1 MNNPHIISTTSTAFG
16 LNFSKEHNY
25 NFGQQN
31 YGEID
36 ERLFDTYL
44 EISGRKNNDLFDEP
58 TKSLSTSSSAD
69 VSSADE
75 SDSSSYHKS
84 TMGRSHKSNNS
95 TRKTKCRL
103 LFWDMANKKG
113 KKIIFGGIRAVTR
126 NFKNQ

>member
-44 EISGRKNNDLFDEP
+44 EISGRKNHNNNLS
-58 TKSLSTSSSAD
+58 TKSSLCSAD

-75 SDSSSYHKS
+75 ESDSSYHKVS
-84 TMGRSHKSNNS
+84 PTMNTRQHHKSNIAAAS
-95 TRKTKCRL
+95 RKQKSKSFFIIIL
-103 LFWDMANKKG
+103 GHG
-113 KKIIFGGIRAVTR
+113 K
-126 NFKNQ
+126 